1 MEFETI
7 KLHKNFKKFYE
18 NDGGK
23 FLTSFIYYVR
33 EGKLSGTRWCNMRVV
48 K

>member
-18 NDGGK
+18 NDGYK
-23 FLTSFIYYVR
+23 FSTS
-33 EGKLSGTRWCNMRVV
+33 LSIM
-48 K
+48 